1 MEEKT
6 VNVPMISCGHCVMT
20 IEREVGELEGV
31 NSVKGDAENK
41 KVTVKWD
48 SPATWD
54 KISDTLKET
63 GYPAV

>member
-20 IEREVGELEGV
+20 IEREVNELEGV

-41 KVTVKWD
+41 KVTIKWD

-54 KISDTLKET
+54 KISDKLRDA
-63 GYPAV
+63 GYPAA